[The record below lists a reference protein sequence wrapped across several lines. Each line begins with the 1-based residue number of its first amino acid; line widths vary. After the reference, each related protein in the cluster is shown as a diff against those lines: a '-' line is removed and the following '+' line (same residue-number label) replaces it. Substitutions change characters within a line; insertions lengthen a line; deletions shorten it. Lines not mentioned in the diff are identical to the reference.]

1 MHTQAVSS
9 VCSHAC
15 VRGDFSHTFFPFILQ
30 AFTQRSCPETLEKS
44 VMVEE
49 TSMKLKATQIRNMER
64 LAPVV
69 KHNNTRGDH
78 LS

>member
-15 VRGDFSHTFFPFILQ
+15 VRGDFSHTFFPFILE
-30 AFTQRSCPETLEKS
+30 AFTQHSCPETLEKS
-44 VMVEE
+44 VTVEE
-49 TSMKLKATQIRNMER
+49 TSVVKATQIRNTEH
-64 LAPVV
+64 LASVV